1 MQVLQKGGFIM
12 KSQKKIFAKAIKTV
26 VEKSIIRDAN
36 STSCMIYHQP
46 KAPATLKKFSKI
58 DND

>member
-1 MQVLQKGGFIM
+1 M
-12 KSQKKIFAKAIKTV
+12 KSQKNLFTKAIKTV

-46 KAPATLKKFSKI
+46 KTPAELNKFSKI

>member
-1 MQVLQKGGFIM
+1 M
-12 KSQKKIFAKAIKTV
+12 KSQKNLFTKAIKTV

-46 KAPATLKKFSKI
+46 KAPTALKKFSKVE
-58 DND
+58 NDK